1 MDLTTRGI
9 ISSIINNNYESQ
21 KVLKTIKWILEI
33 DDEVYCKEDLALGYF
48 MGALV
53 QISSNSTSM
62 MKRNALIDDQYR
74 KSLEKIYGGK
84 EGKIQ
89 YLEYKMKTEE
99 LAKKER
105 EVKWL
110 SHMFLFLLQELLR
123 LFQRVVHRPLHVF
136 VDHQL
141 VYDLAQQRVR

>member
-1 MDLTTRGI
+1 MI
-9 ISSIINNNYESQ
+9 
-21 KVLKTIKWILEI
+21 KTIKWILEI

-99 LAKKER
+99 LAKKENVLTIIAASEEEIRKMLMPMISRFR
-105 EVKWL
+105 EKIR
-110 SHMFLFLLQELLR
+110 QE
-123 LFQRVVHRPLHVF
+123 VE
-136 VDHQL
+136 VDKI
-141 VYDLAQQRVR
+141 

>member
-1 MDLTTRGI
+1 MKKLDLTTRGI
-9 ISSIINNNYESQ
+9 ITSIINNNYESQ

-99 LAKKER
+99 LAKKENVLTIIEASEEEIEEIRKMLIPMISRFR
-105 EVKWL
+105 EKIR
-110 SHMFLFLLQELLR
+110 QEVEL
-123 LFQRVVHRPLHVF
+123 
-136 VDHQL
+136 DKI
-141 VYDLAQQRVR
+141 

>member
-21 KVLKTIKWILEI
+21 KVIKTIKWILEI

-74 KSLEKIYGGK
+74 KSLEKIYGEK

-99 LAKKER
+99 LSKKENVPTTIEASEEEIEEIKKMLIPMISRFR
-105 EVKWL
+105 EKIR
-110 SHMFLFLLQELLR
+110 QEVELKKN
-123 LFQRVVHRPLHVF
+123 
-136 VDHQL
+136 
-141 VYDLAQQRVR
+141 

>member
-48 MGALV
+48 MGTLV

-62 MKRNALIDDQYR
+62 MKRNALIDEQYR

-99 LAKKER
+99 LAKKENVLTIIIEASEEEIEEIR
-105 EVKWL
+105 KMLIPMISGFKEKIRQEV
-110 SHMFLFLLQELLR
+110 ELER
-123 LFQRVVHRPLHVF
+123 I
-136 VDHQL
+136 
-141 VYDLAQQRVR
+141 

>member
-21 KVLKTIKWILEI
+21 KVIKTIKWILEI

-48 MGALV
+48 LGALV

-74 KSLEKIYGGK
+74 KSLEKIYGEK

-99 LAKKER
+99 LAKKENVPTIIEASEEEIEEIKKMLIPMISRFR
-105 EVKWL
+105 EKIR
-110 SHMFLFLLQELLR
+110 QEVELKKN
-123 LFQRVVHRPLHVF
+123 
-136 VDHQL
+136 
-141 VYDLAQQRVR
+141 

>member
-1 MDLTTRGI
+1 MKKLDLTTRGI
-9 ISSIINNNYESQ
+9 ITSIINNNYESQ

-99 LAKKER
+99 LAKKENVPTIIEASEKEIEEIRKMLIPMISRFR
-105 EVKWL
+105 EKIR
-110 SHMFLFLLQELLR
+110 QEVEL
-123 LFQRVVHRPLHVF
+123 
-136 VDHQL
+136 DKI
-141 VYDLAQQRVR
+141 

>member
-1 MDLTTRGI
+1 MKKLDLTTRGI

-48 MGALV
+48 LGALV
-53 QISSNSTSM
+53 QISSNSISM
-62 MKRNALIDDQYR
+62 MKRNALIDGQYR

-89 YLEYKMKTEE
+89 
-99 LAKKER
+99 
-105 EVKWL
+105 
-110 SHMFLFLLQELLR
+110 
-123 LFQRVVHRPLHVF
+123 
-136 VDHQL
+136 
-141 VYDLAQQRVR
+141 